1 MNRQG
6 TSLVELLVALQLLV
20 LGMGG
25 VAGLVVGSVRSTH
38 HARRVDDATRE
49 LAYGYD
55 SLKWAGAAGDGEVR
69 RPSGWLRWSVG
80 SVPGSQSWI
89 AFEGENLPAL
99 RVEFLRS
106 WGP

>member
-38 HARRVDDATRE
+38 HARRVDGTTPE
-49 LAYGYD
+49 QIIVEVIQQH
-55 SLKWAGAAGDGEVR
+55 AA
-69 RPSGWLRWSVG
+69 PT
-80 SVPGSQSWI
+80 
-89 AFEGENLPAL
+89 
-99 RVEFLRS
+99 
-106 WGP
+106 